1 MCSQNKTIKKM
12 KHENNKTIGQL
23 NIELKNILINTYTYT
38 HTPMQTHF
46 FSLKAYVN
54 VYVFGGFI
62 TEFSFI
68 ICNTNRRV
76 FV

>member
-38 HTPMQTHF
+38 HIP
-46 FSLKAYVN
+46 
-54 VYVFGGFI
+54 I
-62 TEFSFI
+62 
-68 ICNTNRRV
+68 
-76 FV
+76 